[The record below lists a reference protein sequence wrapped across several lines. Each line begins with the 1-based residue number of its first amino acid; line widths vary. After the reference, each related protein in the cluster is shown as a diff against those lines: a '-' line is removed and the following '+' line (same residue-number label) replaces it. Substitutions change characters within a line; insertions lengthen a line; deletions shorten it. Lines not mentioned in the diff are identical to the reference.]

1 MRLLCRS
8 GSVLQKDATSN
19 VHRTRRFYFMRSIV
33 KSIYE
38 HSCRFPEKTAIIA
51 TDRTVTYKELWELIV
66 SSAAL
71 LKKNGLEKGQRVI
84 LEADHTVEFM
94 ALCYGIHLAGGV
106 HVPVEHNAPADR
118 VSDISREIDPSLVL
132 TGNHPLEK
140 LGTTLEELSA
150 AEDYEI
156 EFPSE
161 DMLQEILF
169 TTGTTGK
176 SKGVMITHYGQMNMC
191 QSQNAVLDYSIDN
204 MWLIPTPMNHA
215 AGLRKTHMSMVRG
228 SSVLLM
234 SGFTNLKLFFDN
246 IKNYGV
252 TSIYLPPAGVHY
264 ILMLAAKELAKYDE
278 QLDFIYS
285 SSSALPGGDKE
296 KLIALLPSVRKFDA
310 YGGSEV
316 GAVCYIDYN
325 SVTSDTKCV
334 GKANPGVDIYIVDEN
349 YNRMDATA
357 ENPGI
362 IAIRSNTVTAG
373 YWNEPEL
380 TANTIKDGV
389 IYMTDLGYIEN
400 GYLYL
405 VGRRDDVIN
414 VGGLKIAP
422 TEVEDIALRHPMVD
436 ECVCIPFEDRIFG
449 KVVKMLVK
457 VNEGYELKTD
467 ELSAY
472 LADKLEAY
480 KVPKFIEA
488 IDEIPRTFNGKI
500 DRKKLINDKK

>member
-1 MRLLCRS
+1 
-8 GSVLQKDATSN
+8 
-19 VHRTRRFYFMRSIV
+19 MRSIV
-33 KSIYE
+33 RSIYQ
-38 HSCRFPEKTAIIA
+38 HAQTFPEKKALIAI
-51 TDRTVTYKELWELIV
+51 DRTLDYSTLWRMV
-66 SSAAL
+66 AAMAKL
-71 LKKNGLEKGQRVI
+71 LKDKGLEKGQRVI
-84 LEADHTVEFM
+84 LEADHTAEFLVM
-94 ALCYGIHLAGGV
+94 CYGIHLAGGV
-106 HVPVEHNAPADR
+106 HVPVEYEAPAER
-118 VSDISREIDPSLVL
+118 VEAIAAEIDPSMIL
-132 TGNHPLEK
+132 TGKHPLEAFSVS
-140 LGTTLEELSA
+140 LDDLLEIPVE
-150 AEDYEI
+150 EP
-156 EFPSE
+156 EFPTE

-204 MWLIPTPMNHA
+204 VWLIPTPMNHA

-228 SSVLLM
+228 STTLLM
-234 SGFTNLKLFFDN
+234 RGFTNLKLFFQN
-246 IKNYGV
+246 IREHHV

-264 ILMLAAKELAKYDE
+264 VLMLASKELAKHDE
-278 QLDFIYS
+278 QLDFLYS

-296 KLIALLPSVRKFDA
+296 KLISLLPSVRKFDA

-325 SVTSDTKCV
+325 AVRDNTKCV

-349 YNRMDATA
+349 YNRVENATA
-357 ENPGI
+357 DNPGI

-380 TANTIKDGV
+380 TANTIHDGV

-422 TEVEDIALRHPMVD
+422 TEVEDVALRHPMVN
-436 ECVCIPFEDRIFG
+436 ECVCIPYEDKVYGR
-449 KVVKMLVK
+449 VVKMLVR
-457 VNEGYELKTD
+457 VNDGYTLD
-467 ELSAY
+467 AAALASY
-472 LADKLEAY
+472 LEEKLEAY
-480 KVPKFIEA
+480 KVPKYIVET
-488 IDEIPRTFNGKI
+488 DEIPRTFNGKI
-500 DRKKLINDKK
+500 DRKKIIAQQSS